1 MVSEPLRYLEPDL
14 VRVIPIEG
22 AVHPRLE
29 IEGDRTV
36 LSARFR
42 RIFPLSE
49 PDAYISVQDA
59 EGHEVGILRSLD
71 ALDRTSRDLVRS
83 ALERRYFTPPIERIL
98 DLRQDAGMWRF
109 HVKTQRGEITF
120 YVRNWRDSAHE
131 VQNDRW
137 MITSVDGLRYEI
149 PNAEALDARSRNHL
163 DRLA

>member
-1 MVSEPLRYLEPDL
+1 MVSEPLRYLDPDL
-14 VRVIPIEG
+14 VHVVALEG
-22 AVHPRLE
+22 AVHPRVE
-29 IEGDRTV
+29 IDGDRTI

-49 PDAYISVQDA
+49 QDSYISVQDA
-59 EGHEVGILRSLD
+59 EGHEVGILRSLG
-71 ALDRTSRDLVRS
+71 ALERSSRDLVRS
-83 ALERRYFTPPIERIL
+83 ALERRYFTPPITRIL

-109 HVKTQRGEITF
+109 HVQTERGEITF

-149 PNAEALDARSRNHL
+149 TDVEALDARSRNHL
-163 DRLA
+163 ERLA

>member
-1 MVSEPLRYLEPDL
+1 MASQPLRYLDPERL
-14 VRVIPIEG
+14 RVVPLDG
-22 AVHPRLE
+22 AVHPRVE
-29 IEGDRTV
+29 IEDDRTV

-49 PDAYISVQDA
+49 PEAYISVQDA
-59 EGHEVGILRSLD
+59 EGHEVGILRSLE
-71 ALDRTSRDLVRS
+71 ALERSSRDVVRS
-83 ALERRYFTPPIERIL
+83 SLERRYFTPPIERIL

-109 HVKTQRGEITF
+109 HVQTHRGEITF
-120 YVRNWRDSAHE
+120 FVRNWRDSAHE

-149 PNAEALDARSRNHL
+149 PDAEALDARSRNHL